1 MGLFDIF
8 TGDSAKEAAEKNRQ
22 LLQANQTSGT
32 NTLQTGQTNSLASLD
47 AAAGAYDPLK
57 ALASKYGAGSSLYLD
72 SLGINGADGNA
83 RATGAFQAGPG
94 YQYAVDQ
101 SLEGINRKANAAGGL
116 VGGNTLAALSDRA
129 GNMAN
134 QEYGSWQDR
143 LGGLISPELSAT
155 GVAAAGTAGANTG
168 KAGVYSNTANSIANL
183 GTTTAN
189 GIAGQ
194 NTQEANAVTA
204 ANGNLWKLGIQGATA
219 LASGGTSLLGGIGS
233 GLGSLGI
240 TYGMPGTAGSNMQGP
255 VYG

>member
-1 MGLFDIF
+1 ML
-8 TGDSAKEAAEKNRQ
+8 
-22 LLQANQTSGT
+22 ANQTAGT
-32 NTLQTGQTNSLASLD
+32 GTLNTGQTNSLASLD
-47 AAAGAYDPLK
+47 TAAAAYDPLK
-57 ALASKYGAGSSLYLD
+57 DLAAKYGGGTSLYLD
-72 SLGINGADGNA
+72 SLGVNGADGNA

-116 VGGNTLAALSDRA
+116 IGGNTLAALGDRA

-155 GVAAAGTAGANTG
+155 SGAAGGIAGVNTG
-168 KAGVYSNTANSIANL
+168 KAGVYQDTAGKIAGL

-189 GIAGQ
+189 GVANQ

-204 ANGNLWKLGIQGATA
+204 GSGNLWGLGLN
-219 LASGGTSLLGGIGS
+219 LAKAGLSGGTSLLGD
-233 GLGSLGI
+233 LGSLGTNMMNNGGKFNPI
-240 TYGMPGTAGSNMQGP
+240 SGMTG
-255 VYG
+255 

>member
-8 TGDSAKEAAEKNRQ
+8 TGDPAKEAAEKNRQ
-22 LLQANQTSGT
+22 LLLQNQTTGT
-32 NTLQTGQTNSLASLD
+32 NTLTGGQTNSLAALD
-47 AAAGAYDPLK
+47 SAATAYDPLK
-57 ALASKYGAGSSLYLD
+57 SLAAKYGGGTSLYLD
-72 SLGINGADGNA
+72 SLGVNGADGNA

-155 GVAAAGTAGANTG
+155 SGAAAGLGALGVG
-168 KAGVYSNTANSIANL
+168 KAGIYQDTAGKIAGLGTNTANNV
-183 GTTTAN
+183 
-189 GIAGQ
+189 AGQ
-194 NTQEANAVTA
+194 NTQEANAVMG
-204 ANGNLWKLGIQGATA
+204 ANGNLWNFGMQAATA
-219 LASGGTSLLGGIGS
+219 LATGGTSLLGGG
-233 GLGSLGI
+233 
-240 TYGMPGTAGSNMQGP
+240 GMGKK
-255 VYG
+255 